1 MPTFP
6 FHSNWNSSE
15 LGSGASGS
23 WVSAWFLVQT
33 HASSVHAATV
43 SVSSYICVMFYLK
56 TLVSLVSSILA
67 GPYSPSVS
75 SSSGCPKLH
84 VERVNGD
91 IPQVERVNGDIA
103 FTAGL
108 GSLTLRIL
116 FGCGSLYCFLL
127 LQEKAS
133 LRVTEPGID
142 L

>member
-6 FHSNWNSSE
+6 FYSNWNSSE

-23 WVSAWFLVQT
+23 WASAWFLVQT
-33 HASSVHAATV
+33 HANSVHAATD
-43 SVSSYICVMFYLK
+43 SASSYICVMFYLK

-75 SSSGCPKLH
+75 SSSGCPKSH

-91 IPQVERVNGDIA
+91 IPFYD
-103 FTAGL
+103 GL
-108 GSLTLRIL
+108 GFLTLRIL
-116 FGCGSLYCFLL
+116 FGCGPLYCALL
-127 LQEKAS
+127 LQKKGS
-133 LRVTEPGID
+133 LRMTEPGID